1 VQGEARADEDARG
14 GDEGPRA
21 ADDAEP
27 QSQTLHGPYN
37 TSVPLLDGFGRAH
50 DDLRVSVTDRCNLR
64 CAYCMPEEPEWFP
77 RAEILTYEEAARL
90 VRVATGLGVRKV
102 RITGGEPL
110 VRRDVD
116 VVVASVAEIPGIDDL
131 SLTTNGVLL
140 ESFAPRLAAAGLRR
154 VNVSLDSLRRER
166 YARLSGRDRLAD
178 VLRGLDAAAAA
189 GLGPVKINA
198 VLLRGVNDD
207 EALDLVAFGRD
218 RGVEVRFIEFMP
230 LDNDRTWD
238 LSRVVSGASVRR
250 AIEARWPLSPDPDGD
265 PRAPATRFLFEDGGG
280 AVGFINS
287 VTEPFCG
294 NCGRIRL
301 TSDGKFRV
309 CLYDDREVDLKTAMR
324 RGASDGD
331 LAALMESAV
340 ARKGRGGAIDI
351 LERREALPLRRTM
364 HQIGG

>member
-1 VQGEARADEDARG
+1 
-14 GDEGPRA
+14 
-21 ADDAEP
+21 
-27 QSQTLHGPYN
+27 
-37 TSVPLLDGFGRAH
+37 VPLVDGFGRVH

-77 RAEILTYEEAARL
+77 REEILRYEEAARL
-90 VRVATGLGVRKV
+90 VRVAAAQGVRKV
-102 RITGGEPL
+102 RVTGGEPL

-116 VVVASVAEIPGIDDL
+116 RLVAELAAIPGVDDL

-140 ESFAPRLAAAGLRR
+140 ERFAAGLREAGLRR

-166 YARLSGRDRLAD
+166 FSRLTGRDRLAD
-178 VLRGLDAAAAA
+178 VLRGLEAAAAA
-189 GLGPVKINA
+189 GLGPIKINA

-207 EALDLVAFGRD
+207 EAIDLVAFGRE
-218 RGVEVRFIEFMP
+218 RGYEVRFIEFMP

-238 LSRVVSGASVRR
+238 LSRVVSGASIRR
-250 AIEARWPLSPDPDGD
+250 ELAARWPLVPDPDGD

-287 VTEPFCG
+287 VTEPFCAD
-294 NCGRIRL
+294 CGRIRL

-309 CLYDDREVDLKTAMR
+309 CLYDDREVDLKSAMR
-324 RGASDGD
+324 AGATDDD
-331 LAALMESAV
+331 LVALMQAALAG
-340 ARKGRGGAIDI
+340 KGRGGAVEI